1 MSEDDSYI
9 KIMSEDDFEVLYKI
23 PRGFLFIGL
32 AMVFALLTTPFL
44 MAIQRGIIPTGL
56 EGSILIPVMF
66 AAFTFGVKRLKS
78 GPHPRKVR
86 RLASKYPEVEVES
99 DGRQTHYISMKTE
112 NYVQDESPLE
122 GLVDL
127 IARHFGAA
135 SIERHH
141 SEEDNRIT
149 AEVTVTSATGDFLAS
164 IGFFIYV
171 MLLIIL
177 VITIIITPTVTGLLG
192 TIVSAVAAF
201 LLLLSVIMLL
211 LLSLSI
217 LRQEYEMYCSRRRW
231 RETGESRYHDSSGL
245 LMSDQNN
252 VVRQRASI
260 QSPETS
266 EENKEEDSS

>member
-1 MSEDDSYI
+1 MSEDDL
-9 KIMSEDDFEVLYKI
+9 DAFYKI

-32 AMVFALLTTPFL
+32 AIVFALLTTPVL

-56 EGSILIPVMF
+56 EGSILVPVMF

-78 GPHPRKVR
+78 GPHPQKVR
-86 RLASKYPEVEVES
+86 RLASKYPGVEVES
-99 DGRQTHYISMKTE
+99 EGRQTHYISMKTE
-112 NYVQDESPLE
+112 DYVQDESPLE

-127 IARHFGAA
+127 TAQHFQAA
-135 SIERHH
+135 SIERQH
-141 SEEDNRIT
+141 SEEDNRIIV
-149 AEVTVTSATGDFLAS
+149 EVTVTSATGDFLAS

-177 VITIIITPTVTGLLG
+177 VITIIIAPTLSGLLA
-192 TIVSAVAAF
+192 TIVSAVVAF

-217 LRQEYEMYCSRRRW
+217 LRQEYEMYRSRRRW
-231 RETGESRYHDSSGL
+231 SETGKSRYHDSPGL
-245 LMSDQNN
+245 LISDQNN
-252 VVRQRASI
+252 VVRQRASV

-266 EENKEEDSS
+266 EEDNEEEDS